1 MSKYYVTTPI
11 FYPNARPHVG
21 TAFMVIGTDVLAR
34 FHRLLGDEVYF
45 LTGTDEH
52 GEKNQKAADQQGVEP
67 QALVDGMVEKF
78 KAPWE
83 KLSISYDGFI
93 RTSEPRHQKVVQE
106 LFQRAYDRGDIYK
119 GTYEGLYCTPCES
132 YWAESEAKGGECPQC
147 GRPVRKLSESA
158 YFFALSKYQD
168 RLEGLLRE
176 RPDFIQPDFRR
187 NEMVANFLKPGL
199 RDVCISRSSIT
210 WGVPVPVNNS
220 HVVWVWFDALP
231 NYLSGIGYLA
241 DDAEFRKWWPADV
254 HIVGKDIVRF
264 HTLLWPAMLM
274 AAGLEIPE
282 RVYAHGFVVVEGT
295 KMSKSLGNVV
305 LPEEIAER
313 YGADALRYYLM
324 REIPFWSDGSY
335 SEDKLVGRFNHDL
348 GNDLGNL
355 VLRTLSMI
363 ERYFEGK
370 IPPGQ
375 DFHQPPAELAPM
387 DKALRAASVEV
398 YENLDGFI
406 DALEFNRALES
417 IWGLVRLANR
427 YVEENRP
434 WVLAKDPQQRQRLS
448 AVLYNLAEAC
458 RVLSVYLSPFMPTTC
473 DAMRRQFGLG
483 PISGKL
489 SEETNWGQTRAGT
502 PIARGDAL
510 FPRVE

>member
-1 MSKYYVTTPI
+1 MGKFYVTTPI

-34 FHRLLGDEVYF
+34 YHRLIGDEVFF

-52 GEKNQKAADQQGVEP
+52 GEKIQKVAEAQGVTP
-67 QALVDGMVEKF
+67 QALVDEMVQKF

-83 KLSISYDGFI
+83 QLSISYDGFV
-93 RTSEPRHQKVVQE
+93 RTTEKRHEKVVQD
-106 LFQRAYDRGDIYK
+106 LFQKAYDRGDIYE

-132 YWAESEAKGGECPQC
+132 YWSETEAKGAECPQC
-147 GRPVRKLSESA
+147 GRPVRKLTESA

-168 RLEGLLRE
+168 RLENLLKE
-176 RPDFIQPDFRR
+176 RPEFIQPDFRR

-210 WGVPVPVNNS
+210 WGVPVPVNNR

-231 NYLSGIGYLA
+231 NYLSGIGYLS
-241 DDAEFRKWWPADV
+241 DEEQFRKWWPADIHV
-254 HIVGKDIVRF
+254 VGKDIVRF

-274 AAGLEIPE
+274 AAGLELPK
-282 RVYAHGFVVVEGT
+282 RVYAHGFVVLEGA

-305 LPEEIAER
+305 HPEEIAER

-324 REIPFWSDGSY
+324 REIPFWTDGSY
-335 SEDKLVGRFNHDL
+335 SEEKLVRRFNHDL

-363 ERYFEGK
+363 ERYFQGK
-370 IPPGQ
+370 IPPRPAGSIEEWNPQ
-375 DFHQPPAELAPM
+375 DRSLLGT
-387 DKALRAASVEV
+387 ALEV
-398 YENLDGFI
+398 HENLANCMDG
-406 DALEFNRALES
+406 LEFSRALEG
-417 IWGLVRLANR
+417 IWDVVRMANR
-427 YVEENRP
+427 YVEETQP
-434 WVLAKDPQQRQRLS
+434 WALAKDPGQRARLE
-448 AVLYNLAEAC
+448 AVMYNLAEAC
-458 RVLSVYLSPFMPTTC
+458 RLLSVYLAPFMPTTC
-473 DAMRRQFGLG
+473 ASIRRQFGLG
-483 PISGKL
+483 PITRRL
-489 SEETNWGQTRAGT
+489 CEEVRWGQSEPGT
-502 PIARGDAL
+502 PIQRGEPL

>member
-1 MSKYYVTTPI
+1 MSKFYVTTSI
-11 FYPNARPHVG
+11 FYANARPHVG
-21 TAFMVIGTDVLAR
+21 SAFEIIGTDVLAR
-34 FHRLLGDEVYF
+34 YHRLIGDEVFF

-52 GEKNQKAADQQGVEP
+52 GEKNQKVAEQQGVTPKE
-67 QALVDGMVEKF
+67 LVDSMVDRF
-78 KAPWE
+78 KTPWE
-83 KLSISYDGFI
+83 KLAISYDGFI
-93 RTSEPRHQKVVQE
+93 RTSEPRHEKVVQE
-106 LFQRAYDRGDIYK
+106 LVQKAYDRGDIYE

-132 YWAESEAKGGECPQC
+132 YWSETEAKGGECPQC
-147 GRPVRKLSESA
+147 GRSVRKLSEPA

-168 RLEGLLRE
+168 RIEGLLRE

-210 WGVPVPVNNS
+210 WGVPVPINPR

-241 DDAEFRKWWPADV
+241 DDEQFAKWWPADV
-254 HIVGKDIVRF
+254 HVVGKDIVRF

-274 AAGLEIPE
+274 AADLEVPGRIC
-282 RVYAHGFVVVEGT
+282 AHGFVVVEGT

-305 LPEEIAER
+305 LPEEVAER
-313 YGADALRYYLM
+313 FGADALRYYLM

-335 SEDKLVGRFNHDL
+335 SESRLIRRINHDL

-370 IPPGQ
+370 IPICP
-375 DFHQPPAELAPM
+375 HEPLAEQAPL
-387 DKALRAASVEV
+387 DRALQAASAEV
-398 YENLDGFI
+398 YEGLGAFM
-406 DALEFNRALES
+406 DAIEFNRALES
-417 IWGLVRLANR
+417 IWELVRLANR
-427 YVEENRP
+427 YVEDNRP
-434 WVLAKDPQQRQRLS
+434 WALAKDQQQRQRLS
-448 AVLYNLAEAC
+448 AVMYNLAETC
-458 RVLSVYLSPFMPTTC
+458 RLLSVYLAPFMPATT
-473 DAMRRQFGLG
+473 DAIRNQFGLE
-483 PISGKL
+483 PIAQKL
-489 SEETNWGQTRAGT
+489 SKEIQWGQTRPGT
-502 PIARGDAL
+502 TIRKGEPL